1 MNCFRSDLSISPPF
15 AIDYKN
21 YYTLSSKNVN
31 TFYHFLSFS
40 FKKSKSV
47 QKKSRKELI
56 LLKEFFSHP
65 HKFSLK
71 ILSNKVS
78 KHPLY
83 SQYGLII
90 I

>member
-1 MNCFRSDLSISPPF
+1 MNH
-15 AIDYKN
+15 
-21 YYTLSSKNVN
+21 YTLSSKNVN
-31 TFYHFLSFS
+31 NFYHFLSLS

-56 LLKEFFSHP
+56 LLKEFLSHP
-65 HKFSLK
+65 HKSSLK

-83 SQYGLII
+83 LLYSLII

>member
-21 YYTLSSKNVN
+21 HYTLSSKNVN
-31 TFYHFLSFS
+31 NFLSFS
-40 FKKSKSV
+40 VTFFQKFQKSTKKE
-47 QKKSRKELI
+47 RKELI
-56 LLKEFFSHP
+56 LLKEFLSHP

-83 SQYGLII
+83 LRYVLII
-90 I
+90 F

>member
-15 AIDYKN
+15 AIDYKD
-21 YYTLSSKNVN
+21 YYTPSPKNVN
-31 TFYHFLSFS
+31 TFYQFLSFS
-40 FKKSKSV
+40 FKNSKSV

-65 HKFSLK
+65 HISSLK

-78 KHPLY
+78 KHLFY
-83 SQYGLII
+83 LRYVLII
-90 I
+90 F